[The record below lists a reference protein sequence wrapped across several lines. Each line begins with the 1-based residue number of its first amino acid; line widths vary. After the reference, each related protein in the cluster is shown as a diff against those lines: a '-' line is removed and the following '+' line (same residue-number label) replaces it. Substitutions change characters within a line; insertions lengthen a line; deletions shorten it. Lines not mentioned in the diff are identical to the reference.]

1 MQPNIAPKKS
11 PIALLRA
18 LKRRKLFLL
27 LPVLVL
33 LPAISFYALRM
44 PPRFRARALV
54 GAEAAASGRLPF
66 SRPDTALLTAQDQL
80 RAVRE
85 TMLNTRELERVI
97 HEFNLYDLAP
107 NRANGIAI
115 EAMRSRIQIQMEGAE
130 SFFVGFEGSTPEQA
144 MQVANRLAG
153 LFIERKSDLRG
164 QRVEQEDTFLD
175 AEVARLRD
183 QLKEQDDQ
191 LKGYKLSG
199 APALPERLTANLKQI
214 ETLQQQ
220 IQSKTDQITEGE
232 ARRAALADEVKALES
247 QGILDVEPPSK
258 STTEVSLDQLL
269 LKLNELKAK
278 YTPEHPEIGRLQKEI
293 QDLEAIRT
301 PAPVVR
307 RQPSPVQVRY
317 MGLQAELR
325 SMGPRLESYRRE
337 REALRAE
344 MQTYDRRINASP
356 GVETALIERMRDAAL
371 TRTRYETLYAKQQE
385 TKLSHRAEKTGDGFA
400 YRIIE
405 PAQAPAA
412 PYSQPPSRIILAGLL
427 GSLGIGLLAAFLAER
442 LNPSFET
449 AEELERFTHLPVLS
463 SVPGIPG
470 GGRRPSHRESK
481 ARVGEL
487 STAEQRRLHQDHR
500 LTTLSDPQSVGAQQY
515 AILALKIQQWM
526 AETGGKT
533 LMITSGSGAEGKS
546 LTALN
551 LSLALAAA
559 IEGRVLLVDSDL
571 RLPQVH
577 ERLGLSGEHGFSD
590 LLAPDGGETAPYIST
605 IGALHVLPGGSN
617 RLNPVGLLGSTRA
630 REILARLRNEY
641 QLVVLDSPPI
651 VPIAD
656 SHILAGL
663 CDGIVLVV
671 RARQTR
677 PELLL
682 RSIESLKA
690 ARVIGVVLNDVELA
704 ATPYAYA
711 YRYYQRHYLGR
722 S

>member
-1 MQPNIAPKKS
+1 
-11 PIALLRA
+11 
-18 LKRRKLFLL
+18 
-27 LPVLVL
+27 VLVL

-44 PPRFRARALV
+44 TPHFRARALV
-54 GAEAAASGRLPF
+54 GAETVGSGRLPF
-66 SRPDTALLTAQDQL
+66 TRPDTAVLTAQDQL

-85 TMLNTRELERVI
+85 TLLGTPMLERVI
-97 HEFNLYDLAP
+97 REFKLYDFRP
-107 NRANGIAI
+107 DRANAVAI
-115 EAMRSRIQIQMEGAE
+115 EAMRARIQIQIEGPEA
-130 SFFVGFEGSTPEQA
+130 FYVGFEGSTPEQA

-175 AEVARLRD
+175 AEVARLRE
-183 QLKEQDDQ
+183 QLQEQDEK

-199 APALPERLTANLKQI
+199 APALPERLTANLKQL

-258 STTEVSLDQLL
+258 TTAEISLDQLR

-278 YTPEHPEIGRLQKEI
+278 YTPEHPEIGRLRKEI
-293 QDLEAIRT
+293 QDLEAVRT
-301 PAPVVR
+301 PAAVLR
-307 RQPSPVQVRY
+307 RQPSAVQVRY

-325 SMGPRLESYRRE
+325 SIGPRLESYRRE

-356 GVETALIERMRDAAL
+356 GVETAVVERMRDAAL
-371 TRTRYETLYAKQQE
+371 TRARYETLYAKQQE
-385 TKLSHRAEKTGDGFA
+385 TKLSHRAEKTGDGLA

-405 PAQAPAA
+405 PAQAPVA
-412 PYSQPPSRIILAGLL
+412 PHSQPPSRIILAGLL

-442 LNPSFET
+442 FNPSFET
-449 AEELERFTHLPVLS
+449 AEELERFVDLPVLS
-463 SVPGIPG
+463 SVPGIPA
-470 GGRRPSHRESK
+470 GRRASRRGTQPRI
-481 ARVGEL
+481 GDL
-487 STAEQRRLHQDHR
+487 STAEQRRLYQDQR
-500 LTTLSDPQSVGAQQY
+500 LATLTDPQSVAAQQY
-515 AILALKIQQWM
+515 AILALKVQQWM
-526 AETGGKT
+526 AETGGKM

-559 IEGRVLLVDSDL
+559 TEGRVLLVDSDL
-571 RLPQVH
+571 RLPRVH
-577 ERLGLSGEHGFSD
+577 ERLGLNGEQGFSN
-590 LLAPDGGETAPYIST
+590 LLAPDSGETAPYISRV
-605 IGALHVLPGGSN
+605 GALHVLPGGSN
-617 RLNPVGLLGSTRA
+617 RTNPVGLLASARS
-630 REILARLRNEY
+630 REIFARLRNEF

-663 CDGIVLVV
+663 SDGVVLVV

-677 PELLL
+677 PELLR
-682 RSIESLKA
+682 RSIESLGA
-690 ARVIGVVLNDVELA
+690 ARLIGVVLNDVELA

>member
-1 MQPNIAPKKS
+1 MQPNIATKKS
-11 PIALLRA
+11 PMALLRV

-44 PPRFRARALV
+44 TPRFRARALV
-54 GAEAAASGRLPF
+54 GAEAAVTGRLPF
-66 SRPDTALLTAQDQL
+66 TRPDTAVLTAQDQL

-85 TMLNTRELERVI
+85 TLLGTPMLERVI
-97 HEFNLYDLAP
+97 REFRLYDLSP
-107 NRANGIAI
+107 DRANATAI
-115 EAMRSRIQIQMEGAE
+115 EAMRARIQIQVEGPE
-130 SFFVGFEGSTPEQA
+130 SFYVGFEGSTPEQA
-144 MQVANRLAG
+144 MQVANRMAG

-164 QRVEQEDTFLD
+164 QRVEQEDIFLD
-175 AEVARLRD
+175 AEVARLRE
-183 QLKEQDDQ
+183 QLQEQDDK

-220 IQSKTDQITEGE
+220 IQGKTDQITEGE

-258 STTEVSLDQLL
+258 TTAEVSLDQLR

-293 QDLEAIRT
+293 QDLEAVRT
-301 PAPVVR
+301 PAPVLR
-307 RQPSPVQVRY
+307 RQPSAAQVRY

-325 SMGPRLESYRRE
+325 SIGPRLESYRRE
-337 REALRAE
+337 REALRTE
-344 MQTYDRRINASP
+344 MQMYDRRINASP
-356 GVETALIERMRDAAL
+356 GVETAVVERMRDAAL
-371 TRTRYETLYAKQQE
+371 TRARYETLYAKQQE
-385 TKLSHRAEKTGDGFA
+385 TKLSHRAEKTSDGFA

-405 PAQAPAA
+405 PAHAPTA
-412 PYSQPPSRIILAGLL
+412 PHSQPPTRIILAGLL

-442 LNPSFET
+442 FNPSFET
-449 AEELERFTHLPVLS
+449 AEELERFVNLPVLS

-470 GGRRPSHRESK
+470 GRRTSPRGSQP
-481 ARVGEL
+481 RVADL
-487 STAEQRRLHQDHR
+487 STAEQRRLYQDQR
-500 LTTLSDPQSVGAQQY
+500 LATLTDPQSVAAQQY

-526 AETGGKT
+526 AETGGKV

-559 IEGRVLLVDSDL
+559 TEGRVLLVDGDL
-571 RLPQVH
+571 RLPRVH
-577 ERLGLSGEHGFSD
+577 ERLGLNGEQGFSN
-590 LLAPDGGETAPYIST
+590 LLAPDSGDTAPYISKV
-605 IGALHVLPGGSN
+605 GALHVLPGGSN
-617 RLNPVGLLGSTRA
+617 RTNPVGLLASARA
-630 REILARLRNEY
+630 REILTRLRNEY

-663 CDGIVLVV
+663 CDGVVLVV

-677 PELLL
+677 PELLR
-682 RSIESLKA
+682 RSIESLGA
-690 ARVIGVVLNDVELA
+690 ARLIGVVLNDVELA